1 MCRYIQSGMAHLHAE
16 FDDIGKTTKLL
27 CFDSFKHTDLS
38 CLRSDLTLFL
48 CITTVRVESNLLE
61 YV

>member
-1 MCRYIQSGMAHLHAE
+1 MAHLHAE
-16 FDDIGKTTKLL
+16 FDDIGKITKPL

-38 CLRSDLTLFL
+38 RLKSDLTLFL
-48 CITTVRVESNLLE
+48 CITTVRVESNPLE